1 MAMSIRTNIASL
13 NAQRNLYSTQ
23 SSLDSSLSKLSSGFR
38 ITKAGDDAA
47 GLGIS
52 TKLESQ
58 IRSYSQA
65 VRNANDGISVIQS
78 TEAAL
83 NEQANV
89 LTRLRELAM
98 QSASDGVGDSE
109 RAYIQKE
116 SSALVSELERISQ
129 VAEYNGTKLLNG
141 TAATLDFQIGI
152 YSTTNDAIS
161 FNTLNATTGA
171 SGLNVSGISMAAKAS
186 ALASLASIDSAL
198 ASVSSAR
205 ADLGANG
212 NRFMSAIAN
221 IQSFAESLSAAN
233 SRIKDVDV
241 AEETSRMS
249 RSQILLQAGVSVLAQ
264 ANQMPQMALK
274 LLG

>member
-1 MAMSIRTNIASL
+1 MAMSIRTNISSL
-13 NAQRNLYSTQ
+13 NAQRNLYQTQ
-23 SSLDSSLSKLSSGFR
+23 NSLDSSLSKLSSGFR

-58 IRSYSQA
+58 IKSYSQA
-65 VRNANDGISVIQS
+65 VRNANDGMSVIQS

-83 NEQANV
+83 NEGANI

-98 QSASDGVGDSE
+98 QSASDGVGNSE

-116 SSALVSELERISQ
+116 STALVAELERISQ
-129 VAEYNGTKLLNG
+129 VTEYNGTKLLNG
-141 TAATLDFQIGI
+141 AAATLDFQVGI

-161 FNTLNATTGA
+161 FTTLNATTGA
-171 SGLNVSGISMAAKAS
+171 SGLNVSGISMTAKAS
-186 ALASLASIDSAL
+186 ALTALASIDSAL
-198 ASVSSAR
+198 ANVSDAR
-205 ADLGANG
+205 ATLGANG
-212 NRFMSAIAN
+212 NRFTSAIAN

>member
-1 MAMSIRTNIASL
+1 MSMSIRTNIASL

-23 SSLDSSLSKLSSGFR
+23 NQLDTSLSRLSSGFR

-58 IRSYSQA
+58 IRSYGQA
-65 VRNANDGISVIQS
+65 VRNANDGLSVIQS

-83 NEQANV
+83 NEQANI

-98 QSASDGVGDSE
+98 QSSSDGVGNSE
-109 RAYIQKE
+109 RQYIQME
-116 SSALVSELERISQ
+116 GGALVNELQRISQ
-129 VAEYNGTKLLNG
+129 VADYNGTKLLNG
-141 TAATLDFQIGI
+141 ATATLNFQVGI
-152 YSTTNDAIS
+152 YSTSNDSIA
-161 FNTLNATTGA
+161 FNTLNATTGTT
-171 SGLNVSGISMAAKAS
+171 GLNVASISMTSSTS
-186 ALASLASIDSAL
+186 ALAALASIDSAL
-198 ASVSSAR
+198 ATVSSAR
-205 ADLGANG
+205 ATLGANG
-212 NRFMSAIAN
+212 NRLQSAINN
-221 IQSFAESLSAAN
+221 IQSFSESLSAAN

-241 AEETSRMS
+241 AEETSKMS

>member
-1 MAMSIRTNIASL
+1 MAMSIRTNISSL
-13 NAQRNLYSTQ
+13 NAQRNLYATQ
-23 SSLDSSLSKLSSGFR
+23 TSMDSSLSKLSSGFR

-98 QSASDGVGDSE
+98 QSASDGVGNSE

-116 SSALVSELERISQ
+116 STALVAELERISQ

-141 TAATLDFQIGI
+141 AAATLDFQVGI

-171 SGLNVSGISMAAKAS
+171 SGLNVSGISMTAKAS
-186 ALASLASIDSAL
+186 ALTALASLDSAL
-198 ASVSSAR
+198 ATVSDAR
-205 ADLGANG
+205 ATLGANG
-212 NRFMSAIAN
+212 NRFTSAIAN

-241 AEETSRMS
+241 AEETSKMS
-249 RSQILLQAGVSVLAQ
+249 RSQILLQAGVSVLSQ

>member
-1 MAMSIRTNIASL
+1 MAMSIRTNISSL

-23 SSLDSSLSKLSSGFR
+23 NSLDSSLSKLSSGFR

-52 TKLESQ
+52 SKLESQ
-58 IRSYSQA
+58 IRSYTQA

-83 NEQANV
+83 NEDANI

-98 QSASDGVGDSE
+98 QSASDGVGNSE

-116 SSALVSELERISQ
+116 STALVAELERISQ

-141 TAATLDFQIGI
+141 TNATLDFQVGI

-161 FNTLNATTGA
+161 FNGLNATTGA
-171 SGLNVSGISMAAKAS
+171 TGLNVSGISMTLKAS
-186 ALASLASIDSAL
+186 ALAALASLDSAL
-198 ASVSSAR
+198 ATVSDAR
-205 ADLGANG
+205 ATLGANG
-212 NRFMSAIAN
+212 NRFQSAINN
-221 IQSFAESLSAAN
+221 IQAFSESLSAAN

-241 AEETSRMS
+241 AEETSKMA
-249 RSQILLQAGVSVLAQ
+249 RSQILSQAGVSVLAQ
-264 ANQMPQMALK
+264 ANQMPQLALK